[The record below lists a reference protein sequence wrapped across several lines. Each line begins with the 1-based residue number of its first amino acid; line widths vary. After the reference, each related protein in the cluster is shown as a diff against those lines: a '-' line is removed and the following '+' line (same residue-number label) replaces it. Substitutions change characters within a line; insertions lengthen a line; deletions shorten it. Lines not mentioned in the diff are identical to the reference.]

1 LLIILIPHADTY
13 ASTLDA
19 FTKTLFA
26 LLLSFYLYRS
36 LDVKQR
42 PFVKVRWYHQPIE
55 YNNRLTNYSRL
66 ISP

>member
-1 LLIILIPHADTY
+1 LNFTTEFY
-13 ASTLDA
+13 FETQGA

-42 PFVKVRWYHQPIE
+42 QNDSNSANSVTLNHE
-55 YNNRLTNYSRL
+55 DD
-66 ISP
+66 